1 MALNSSIN
9 ASDNGSDES
18 VSNTEIKSPDY
29 LGHKPKN
36 NKDVIRI
43 GRKPIICVAISL
55 SVVAAVMTYTLVVK
69 SIAAQHYGDDDLG
82 RSDLSTNIAFLD
94 KKPKTGLIGE
104 EKPVATNKPALDTS
118 RVKELQVPSPAPNSA
133 TAANPYDQAEFQL
146 WQQREQEKLQLEQA
160 KLAELKNAL
169 NAETVSYKNNQAEEN
184 RQPQLYGAVK
194 QEQQMDY
201 SHPQRSSVS
210 IPSEKTD
217 AGGYLLHTRVQ
228 AASQF
233 ELKAGTVIPSVI
245 LGGINS
251 DLPGQIMAQVSQNVY
266 DSAAGKYL
274 LIPQGAKL
282 VGNYDHQVMQG
293 AHRVLVVWH
302 RLIYPDASEVN
313 IENMNGADQS
323 GYAGFKDKTDGHF
336 WPTFR
341 NALML
346 SAITAG
352 AQLSQPQA
360 QTGSTISSQQI
371 LAAAMGMQMNN
382 LGMSTISRNLNQ
394 PPTIEIRPGYVF
406 NVMIN
411 KDMIL
416 APWQPGATPSE
427 EGAE

>member
-1 MALNSSIN
+1 
-9 ASDNGSDES
+9 
-18 VSNTEIKSPDY
+18 
-29 LGHKPKN
+29 
-36 NKDVIRI
+36 
-43 GRKPIICVAISL
+43 
-55 SVVAAVMTYTLVVK
+55 MTYTLVMK
-69 SIAAQHYGDDDLG
+69 SIAAQRFGDDDLG

-94 KKPKTGLIGE
+94 KKPKNGLIGE
-104 EKPVATNKPALDTS
+104 EKSVATNKPALDTS
-118 RVKELQVPSPAPNSA
+118 KVKELQVPSLAPNSA
-133 TAANPYDQAEFQL
+133 TAANPYDQAEFQM

-169 NAETVSYKNNQAEEN
+169 NAETVSYKNNQADEN

-201 SHPQRSSVS
+201 AHPQRSSVN

-233 ELKAGTVIPSVI
+233 ELKAGTVIPSVM

-266 DSAAGKYL
+266 DSASGKYL